1 MNELVVILGKVCGV
15 GSVIA
20 GRDRRGICCEIRY
33 DLEMRGSGLKL
44 RSGDGAW
51 YSSNSLQGG
60 SPCVKPPGL
69 FTIVTRYVERRLK

>member
-33 DLEMRGSGLKL
+33 DLEMRGSGL
-44 RSGDGAW
+44 
-51 YSSNSLQGG
+51 NSAAGMVLGIARTVYRG
-60 SPCVKPPGL
+60 VL
-69 FTIVTRYVERRLK
+69 HA